1 MRPLAR
7 SIAAALL
14 FVAWCTL
21 AGAAPEADNN
31 GAEPEPSSPA
41 AAEPRAFAESALGPI
56 ENYRVI
62 VERPLFMMT
71 RRPSGPG
78 DAQLADSAHF
88 MLTLTGIIVEGGER
102 QAVFRHQEQRRPL
115 RLSVGMSRQGWE
127 LQNIADDHVVFRRG
141 AQSLRLA
148 LDYGRPSPTAP
159 EQPGK
164 SQKPTD
170 DTEESP

>member
-1 MRPLAR
+1 MRPLTR
-7 SIAAALL
+7 LIAAALMSM
-14 FVAWCTL
+14 AWCGL
-21 AGAAPEADNN
+21 AGAASGAEN
-31 GAEPEPSSPA
+31 GAAGAEQTPPTATEPHPSPQ
-41 AAEPRAFAESALGPI
+41 SALGPI

-115 RLSVGMSRQGWE
+115 RLSVGMSRQGWK

-148 LDYGRPSPTAP
+148 LDYGRPSPASP
-159 EQPGK
+159 VQPGNP
-164 SQKPTD
+164 QKPTD
-170 DTEESP
+170 DAEESP

>member
-1 MRPLAR
+1 MKPLAR

-14 FVAWCTL
+14 SVAWYGL
-21 AGAAPEADNN
+21 AGAASEAENDDAGPELV
-31 GAEPEPSSPA
+31 SPA
-41 AAEPRAFAESALGPI
+41 AAEPSPITESALGPI

-78 DAQLADSAHF
+78 EAQLADSALL

-115 RLSVGMSRQGWE
+115 RLSAGMSQQGWK
-127 LQNIADDHVVFRRG
+127 LQDIADDHVVFRRG

-148 LDYGRPSPTAP
+148 LDYGRPPPTAP
-159 EQPGK
+159 AQPGNP
-164 SQKPTD
+164 QKPVND
-170 DTEESP
+170 AEESP

>member
-1 MRPLAR
+1 
-7 SIAAALL
+7 LL
-14 FVAWCTL
+14 SVAWYGL
-21 AGAAPEADNN
+21 AGAASEAENDDAGPELVSPAT
-31 GAEPEPSSPA
+31 AEPSH
-41 AAEPRAFAESALGPI
+41 FAESALGPI

-78 DAQLADSAHF
+78 ESQLADSAHL

-115 RLSVGMSRQGWE
+115 RLSVGMSRQGWK
-127 LQNIADDHVVFRRG
+127 LLNIADDHVVFRRG

-148 LDYGRPSPTAP
+148 LDYGRPSPASP
-159 EQPGK
+159 VQPGNP
-164 SQKPTD
+164 QKPTD
-170 DTEESP
+170 DAEESP